1 MNETL
6 TVLQLVFFIVDWSKI
21 KEISSI
27 FLDARVRFQFVAK
40 GEGTANSEILDMLGL
55 GKSEKAVV
63 LCLEQ
68 KQRVPALLQEVRSR
82 MGLHMPG
89 AGIGFSVPLSGINA
103 PVLSRFN
110 ESLKNAAPQAESAG
124 GEGKNEGENMQGERT
139 TAEPK
144 CDLIVAVL
152 NQGYSEEFM
161 SAARAAGAG
170 GGTVISARG
179 LTHERAVK
187 FFGISVQDEKEIII
201 ILSKREKMLPIMEAV
216 SKSFGVAAKA
226 QGIIF
231 SLPAENI
238 TGITLR

>member
-1 MNETL
+1 
-6 TVLQLVFFIVDWSKI
+6 
-21 KEISSI
+21 
-27 FLDARVRFQFVAK
+27 
-40 GEGTANSEILDMLGL
+40 
-55 GKSEKAVV
+55 
-63 LCLEQ
+63 
-68 KQRVPALLQEVRSR
+68 

-89 AGIGFSVPLSGINA
+89 AGIGFSVPLSGVNA

-110 ESLKNAAPQAESAG
+110 ESLKNAAPEAKNAG
-124 GEGKNEGENMQGERT
+124 GARKSEGADMREEIT
-139 TAEPK
+139 AAAEPK

-161 SAARAAGAG
+161 SAAREAGAG
-170 GGTVISARG
+170 GGTVINARG

>member
-1 MNETL
+1 
-6 TVLQLVFFIVDWSKI
+6 
-21 KEISSI
+21 
-27 FLDARVRFQFVAK
+27 
-40 GEGTANSEILDMLGL
+40 
-55 GKSEKAVV
+55 
-63 LCLEQ
+63 
-68 KQRVPALLQEVRSR
+68 
-82 MGLHMPG
+82 MPG
-89 AGIGFSVPLSGINA
+89 AGIGFSVPLSGVNA

-110 ESLKNAAPQAESAG
+110 ESLKNAAPEAPRAG
-124 GEGKNEGENMQGERT
+124 PENNEGAYMREEIT

-161 SAARAAGAG
+161 SAAREAGAG

-201 ILSKREKMLPIMEAV
+201 ILSKRDKMLPIMEAV